1 MFLDEI
7 SIQTSIAI
15 YAGLG
20 FVFFL
25 GFGYYFFRNPIN
37 NGQSVSWRILLGSI
51 RGLILASLL
60 VAILPFKFFK
70 NVNLKEPIGYI
81 FVVDFPELM
90 TKDFDR
96 TFRKVD
102 SLLKIKHPEFN
113 WIDFNGHEVVDFK
126 RPSPFSRSLSRLNQT
141 IRKLSKGHSSKE
153 IFILTDGN
161 LNDLNDEM
169 AGNIHLIPHGQILN
183 REQIEFSTTNLPI
196 FSVPDEEV
204 HIPVEV
210 WIKNFKQNRNV
221 FINIYVDGA
230 FVKTWKISFDNDH
243 TYLITDID
251 LKSNRLGKHKIKVSL
266 ENGLSKWIDWNIV
279 HEKAIVYGFSDALDP
294 DVGVLNRVAKNKFI
308 KLIWNFDLNAKIPD
322 KADKFIFMRILPKD
336 IYKSKLINSSVLFL
350 NTSKDKTAL
359 YLNSDNHVQ
368 MAGESLWYLQMK
380 EFQTTGTYAKTDS
393 TIGVLFDNLFVNN
406 NLDSLNKDRSL
417 VDDLLI
423 QEATNNSLGRN
434 EPKLNFLA
442 QKNDIDLL
450 EIDDLA
456 SADFT
461 REEQNSNFREES
473 VYVWQNIYFKI
484 WLLLLI
490 LAEWLIRK
498 FRELR

>member
-60 VAILPFKFFK
+60 VAILPFKIFK
-70 NVNLKEPIGYI
+70 NKDSKEPVEYI
-81 FVVDFPELM
+81 FVVDFPDSM

-96 TFRKVD
+96 TFRKAD
-102 SLLKIKHPEFN
+102 SILRIKHPELKWVN
-113 WIDFNGHEVVDFK
+113 FNGQEIVDFK
-126 RPSPFSRSLSRLNQT
+126 RPSPISRSFIRLNQT
-141 IRKLSKGHSSKE
+141 IRKLSKGQSRKD

-161 LNDLNDEM
+161 VNDLNVEL
-169 AGNIHLIPHGQILN
+169 AGNIHLIPYGQILN
-183 REQIEFSTTNLPI
+183 KEQIEFSSTKLSI
-196 FSVPDEEV
+196 FSVPGEEV

-221 FINIYVDGA
+221 VINIYVDGA
-230 FVKTWKISFDNDH
+230 FVKTRKISFDNDH

-251 LKSNRLGKHKIKVSL
+251 LKSNQLGKHKIKVSL
-266 ENGLSKWIDWNIV
+266 DNGLSNIIDWNV
-279 HEKAIVYGFSDALDP
+279 VNEKAIVYGFSDALDP

-336 IYKSKLINSSVLFL
+336 IDKRKMINSSVLFL

-359 YLNSDNHVQ
+359 YLNNNHHAV
-368 MAGESLWYLQMK
+368 MSGESLWDLQMK
-380 EFQTTGTYAKTDS
+380 EFQTKGSYAQTDS
-393 TIGVLFDNLFVNN
+393 TLGVLFDNLFINN
-406 NLDSLNKDRSL
+406 NLDSLNKDRTL
-417 VDDLLI
+417 VDDLFI
-423 QEATNNSLGRN
+423 QDVSNNSLGRN

-442 QKNDIDLL
+442 NKNDIDLF
-450 EIDDLA
+450 EIEDLA
-456 SADFT
+456 TADFI
-461 REEQNSNFREES
+461 REKQNSNITEES
-473 VYVWQNIYFKI
+473 NYVWQNIYFKL

-498 FRELR
+498 CKELR